1 MNYTEL
7 TLENLKEISC
17 DAAEEISKE
26 TSIDLIVYVAKAGF
40 PIAEYMNQ
48 VFKVDILGIGAQRK
62 GNFLKEKLGPLLV
75 HCPRFIRDML
85 ITIELKTKVH
95 KRDSERNIN
104 FHLSINDMNT
114 QSYENILIVD
124 DSVDTGN
131 SMKMVYNEVIKTF
144 PHANIYSYSLNVWK
158 TSREVFDTNYCTYEN
173 TVIKAPMSKDS
184 NEYNEFISMY
194 NKMTMNGYL

>member
-104 FHLSINDMNT
+104 FHPSINAINT
-114 QSYENILIVD
+114 
-124 DSVDTGN
+124 
-131 SMKMVYNEVIKTF
+131 
-144 PHANIYSYSLNVWK
+144 HANIYSYSLNVWK